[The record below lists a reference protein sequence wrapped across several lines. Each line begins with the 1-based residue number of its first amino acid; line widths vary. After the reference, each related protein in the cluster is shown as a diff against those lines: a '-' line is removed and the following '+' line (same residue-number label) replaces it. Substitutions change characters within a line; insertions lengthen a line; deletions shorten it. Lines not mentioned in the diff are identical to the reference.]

1 MTIFFSKMKAIIIE
15 DESLAR
21 ERLRDLINR
30 YDRNIQIIEEFD
42 SVEDSVAYLLEND
55 SFDLLFMDI
64 QLSDGL
70 SFEIF
75 NHVEIVKPIIFT
87 TAYEEYSIQA
97 FKVNSIDYLLK
108 PIDYEDLKKSL
119 IKYDRIIQSR
129 DQFIPND
136 YSQIAKMLGMANKPY
151 KKRFLVKLGS
161 KIQFKEA
168 SQIAYLYAEGKIVYM
183 VLNDDNKKF
192 LIDHTL
198 EELEG
203 FLLDP
208 SDFFRINRKFIVR
221 IDAIKE
227 LKSHLNNRLKVFL
240 HVDSDMEMI
249 VSREKVSSF
258 KKWLNQ

>member
-1 MTIFFSKMKAIIIE
+1 MKAIIIE

-30 YDRNIQIIEEFD
+30 YDRNIQIIAEFD
-42 SVEDSVAYLLEND
+42 SVEESVAYLLEND
-55 SFDLLFMDI
+55 NFDLLFLDI

-108 PIDYEDLKKSL
+108 PIDFEDLKKAL
-119 IKYDRIIQSR
+119 VKYNKIIQSR
-129 DQFIPND
+129 EQFIPSD
-136 YSQIAKMLGMANKPY
+136 YSQIAKILDDNKRY
-151 KKRFLVKLGS
+151 KKRFIVKLGS

-168 SQIAYLYAEGKIVYM
+168 NQIACIYAEGKIVYI
-183 VLNDDNKKF
+183 VLNDGGKKYM
-192 LIDHTL
+192 IDHTL
-198 EELEG
+198 EELDG

-227 LKSHLNNRLKVFL
+227 LKSYINNRLKVFL
-240 HVDSDMEMI
+240 HVDNDMEMI
-249 VSREKVSSF
+249 VSRERVGSF

>member
-1 MTIFFSKMKAIIIE
+1 MKAIIIE

-21 ERLRDLINR
+21 ERLRDLIKQ
-30 YDRNIQIIEEFD
+30 YDRNIEIIQEFD
-42 SVEDSVAYLLEND
+42 SVEDSVAFLLENHD
-55 SFDLLFMDI
+55 FDLLFLDI

-75 NHVEIVKPIIFT
+75 NYVEIVKPIIFT

-108 PIDYEDLKKSL
+108 PIDFEDLKKAL
-119 IKYDRIIQSR
+119 VKYDKIIQSR
-129 DQFIPND
+129 EQFIPSN
-136 YSQIAKMLGMANKPY
+136 YAQIAKLLGMANKQY
-151 KKRFLVKLGS
+151 KKRFIVKLGS

-168 SQIAYLYAEGKIVYM
+168 SQIAYIYAEGKIVYM
-183 VLNDDNKKF
+183 VLNNDNKKF
-192 LIDHTL
+192 MIDHTL

-208 SDFFRINRKFIVR
+208 ADFFRINRKFIIR

-240 HVDSDMEMI
+240 RDNNDMEMI
-249 VSREKVSSF
+249 VSREKVSNF